1 MTSETEASVQ
11 ELLAET
17 HLKIATDEGIA
28 QTTLAA
34 AEERSNAHLL
44 KARQIELTDK
54 QLAVYEA
61 LASNDKILVSDSKDK
76 GSFARPASCV
86 CATSSPP
93 CRRCTSFDV
102 PSIVASGCN
111 ASSDFNMM
119 LLADNVLTSNGD
131 GAHATHE
138 GMLANLTMLRLAS
151 NAYGLRG
158 DTYIPP
164 GNMAGLAAL
173 D

>member
-76 GSFARPASCV
+76 GSFARLVSCV
-86 CATSSPP
+86 CATPSPT
-93 CRRCTSFDV
+93 CRHCT
-102 PSIVASGCN
+102 
-111 ASSDFNMM
+111 
-119 LLADNVLTSNGD
+119 
-131 GAHATHE
+131 
-138 GMLANLTMLRLAS
+138 
-151 NAYGLRG
+151 
-158 DTYIPP
+158 
-164 GNMAGLAAL
+164 
-173 D
+173 